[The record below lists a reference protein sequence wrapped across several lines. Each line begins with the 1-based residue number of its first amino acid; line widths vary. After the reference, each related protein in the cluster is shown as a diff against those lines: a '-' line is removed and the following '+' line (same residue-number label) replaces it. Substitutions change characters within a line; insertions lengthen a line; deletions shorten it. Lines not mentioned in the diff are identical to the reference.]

1 MNIRDEFGKRIL
13 FFDGGMGSLLQ
24 ERGLEPGELPEHWN
38 TDNPQPVI
46 DIHRAY
52 AEAGADIILANT
64 FGANRFKFDNL
75 DEIIGAGIA
84 NARKGIELSGSSAYV
99 ALDIGPTGKLLK
111 PMGTLDFEEAVSV
124 FAEIVKSGVKA

>member
-99 ALDIGPTGKLLK
+99 ALDIGPTGKLLCNRDG
-111 PMGTLDFEEAVSV
+111 PYRMFPLPV
-124 FAEIVKSGVKA
+124 